1 VLDDWT
7 LIRYLHVLALAFFVG
22 GQLMLVIAIVP
33 AVRRLEARDEVMRA
47 VAKRFG
53 IGSLIA
59 LLVLLVT
66 GAAMASHYARWS
78 DTTLQ
83 VKLMLIVL
91 IGVLT
96 ALHVVT
102 PYTRAV
108 SIAVFLT
115 SLAVVWLGVVLT
127 H

>member
-1 VLDDWT
+1 
-7 LIRYLHVLALAFFVG
+7 
-22 GQLMLVIAIVP
+22 
-33 AVRRLEARDEVMRA
+33 VRRLEARDEVMRA

-53 IGSLIA
+53 IGSLVA

>member
-1 VLDDWT
+1 
-7 LIRYLHVLALAFFVG
+7 
-22 GQLMLVIAIVP
+22 MLVVAIVP
-33 AVRRLEARDEVMRA
+33 AVRRLDARDEIMRA

-53 IGSLIA
+53 IGSLVA
-59 LLVLLVT
+59 LGVLLAS

-78 DTTLQ
+78 DTTLHA
-83 VKLMLIVL
+83 KLMLLVL

-102 PYTRAV
+102 PYARAV